1 MIIRRVITNAKS
13 AIRNMVF
20 VGAMVNV
27 NALNVVST
35 ATEIALK
42 ISIKQQVF
50 KILRNIDFLINYL
63 LFNLLEYNLNIK
75 CL

>member
-1 MIIRRVITNAKS
+1 MIIRRVITNAKN

-20 VGAMVNV
+20 ADAMVNV

-35 ATEIALK
+35 ATDIALK

-50 KILRNIDFLINYL
+50 KILRKNVS
-63 LFNLLEYNLNIK
+63 NLSIIL
-75 CL
+75 

>member
-1 MIIRRVITNAKS
+1 VIIRRVITNAKN

-20 VGAMVNV
+20 ADAMVNV

-35 ATEIALK
+35 ATDIALK

-50 KILRNIDFLINYL
+50 KILRKNVS
-63 LFNLLEYNLNIK
+63 NLSIIL
-75 CL
+75 